1 MTMMYKMNVRVTV
14 AIRCLLS
21 RDTATASTR
30 LRYAAC
36 AFHTQQPRR
45 SSALQQHGW
54 RQYSTTSNSLESWKG
69 NTMSQSDFMER
80 DTVLVL
86 SDNDEVIG
94 SASKKESHQFT
105 PKNPRGILHRAF
117 SVFLYDLSTQ
127 ELLLQ
132 QRASTKITF
141 PNVWTNTCCSHP
153 LHGMD
158 VNEVDA
164 PEDVMDGTVKGVK
177 AAAVR
182 KLEHELGIP
191 VGQLPMDSFKFLTRL
206 HYWAADTVTHG
217 EKSPW
222 GENEVDYVLF
232 VTVLNKDKIT
242 IEPHVDEV
250 DDVCWVTKA
259 KLFEMFADK
268 DLLFSP
274 WFRIIANRWM
284 ISSGEETGKGGWWD
298 DLDRTMNTNEF
309 CDYESIHRFDPQEE
323 HLGGGGN
330 AGPLFG
336 VGK

>member
-1 MTMMYKMNVRVTV
+1 
-14 AIRCLLS
+14 
-21 RDTATASTR
+21 
-30 LRYAAC
+30 
-36 AFHTQQPRR
+36 
-45 SSALQQHGW
+45 
-54 RQYSTTSNSLESWKG
+54 
-69 NTMSQSDFMER
+69 MSQSDFMER

-127 ELLLQ
+127 EILLQ

-182 KLEHELGIP
+182 KLEHELGIQ

-217 EKSPW
+217 EK
-222 GENEVDYVLF
+222 
-232 VTVLNKDKIT
+232 
-242 IEPHVDEV
+242 
-250 DDVCWVTKA
+250 
-259 KLFEMFADK
+259 
-268 DLLFSP
+268 
-274 WFRIIANRWM
+274 R
-284 ISSGEETGKGGWWD
+284 
-298 DLDRTMNTNEF
+298 
-309 CDYESIHRFDPQEE
+309 
-323 HLGGGGN
+323 
-330 AGPLFG
+330 
-336 VGK
+336 